1 MLLSSQFRRTSSR
14 QSEQGYILL
23 LLLLTVCIMTI
34 MVATAVTTIKFQI
47 RRDREEEMV
56 HRGVQY
62 TRAIRAYYRKFN
74 RFPAKIEDL
83 ENTNQLRFLRK
94 RYKDPITGKDFKL
107 VHFGEVK
114 MAGSVMGGGMIPGA
128 NTVGAN
134 GALMNAS
141 QNSGFGNNTFGQSP
155 NSLFGQSS
163 NSGFG
168 QASNSGFG
176 QNTTAP
182 GTQGQDAAGQNT
194 DATQNANT
202 GGAQNGSDSSQQ
214 GNGLNSNGAFGSNSG
229 SDKIGTTQF
238 GGAPI
243 VGVASTSKEQTIREY
258 DKKKKYNEWMFVYDP
273 MLDRGG
279 LIKTPYQ
286 PQLAMQAMTQGMQNV
301 NGQNQGQTGTSNGFG
316 SNGGFGNSSGFGNN
330 NGFGNGFGNSPGG
343 VQNNPPSPAGFG
355 TPAQPPSN
363 SPQQP

>member
-1 MLLSSQFRRTSSR
+1 
-14 QSEQGYILL
+14 
-23 LLLLTVCIMTI
+23 MTI
-34 MVATAVTTIKFQI
+34 MLATAVTTIKFQI

-114 MAGSVMGGGMIPGA
+114 MAGAVGMIPGA

-134 GALMNAS
+134 GAFVNANQS
-141 QNSGFGNNTFGQSP
+141 SGFGNNAFGSNS
-155 NSLFGQSS
+155 NSLFSTSSNSGFGQSS

-168 QASNSGFG
+168 QNANPQAS
-176 QNTTAP
+176 
-182 GTQGQDAAGQNT
+182 QGQDASGIPNAAGDT
-194 DATQNANT
+194 SQNAS
-202 GGAQNGSDSSQQ
+202 GSSQS
-214 GNGLNSNGAFGSNSG
+214 NGPNATGAFGSNSG

-243 VGVASTSKEQTIREY
+243 VGVASTSKEQTIREF
-258 DKKKKYNEWMFVYDP
+258 DKKKKYNEWMFIYDP
-273 MLDRGG
+273 MMDRGG

-286 PQLAMQAMTQGMQNV
+286 PQLMMQMMSQGMQNV
-301 NGQNQGQTGTSNGFG
+301 NGPNGANP
-316 SNGGFGNSSGFGNN
+316 NGNNSGFGNN
-330 NGFGNGFGNSPGG
+330 NGFGNSFGNSPGG
-343 VQNNPPSPAGFG
+343 MQNNQPSPTGFG
-355 TPAQPPSN
+355 TPQPPTT
-363 SPQQP
+363 SPQQQ